1 MTQVARVF
9 SIYYNEWKDTW
20 VASETC
26 EDGTPV
32 NSYFKTQ
39 SEAKRFAE
47 DSGPWIEEPCPGN
60 IARQRIAARI
70 AASKK

>member
-9 SIYYNEWKDTW
+9 SFYYNERRHTW

-26 EDGTPV
+26 LDGTTI

-39 SEAKRFAE
+39 SEAKRFAF
-47 DSGPWIEEPCPGN
+47 DSGPWMDEPCPGN
-60 IARQRIAARI
+60 LARQRMAERMWWN
-70 AASKK
+70 K